1 MRNISF
7 VFTIIL
13 LFSQQVIGQAYWQQ
27 EVNYTL
33 DVRLDDVAH
42 TLQANETFEYINHSP
57 DVLHELYIHLWPNA
71 YRDKHSALAKQLYQ
85 NGASALYYG
94 PEADRGSIDG
104 LAFKIDGQTV
114 TWRYDEK
121 HQDICILTLNTPLA
135 PGGRL
140 VVSTPFHVKIPSGTI
155 SRLGHIDQSYQ
166 ITQWYPKPAV
176 YDKHGW
182 NPIPYLN
189 QGEFYSEYGS
199 FDVSIT
205 LPSNYVIG
213 ATGDLQ
219 TASEKTFLDARAKEQ
234 STELTF
240 PKSDSTWKTVRYT
253 QSRVH
258 DFAWFAD
265 KRFIVRK
272 GEVALPHSG
281 RKVTTWAMYT
291 PQNASAWENAIE
303 YINDGTYFYSK
314 WNGDYPYNQVTAID
328 GTISAGG
335 GMEYP
340 NVTVI
345 GSTSDPR
352 ELEVVIVHE
361 VGHNWFYGILGT
373 NERVHGWMDEGINTL
388 NEIRYVQTKYPEN
401 ADFSKLFAGKLH
413 MKGLNHH
420 DLADISYRGC
430 AMLGIDQ
437 PIETHSA
444 DFTSTNYGAIMYEK
458 TGAVFYYLKDYL
470 GDNVFD
476 SCMRTYFDTWK
487 FKHPEP
493 ADLRQIMETVSGK
506 ELSWFFNDLIQTTNY
521 IDYAIKRVKPGTSST
536 RVKLRNTGN
545 VNGPI
550 QLNAFKNGEQVLDV
564 WVSGEK
570 RSKIVELNLNADQ
583 FDVLQLD
590 ATKDIPELYRQNN
603 TWIASKAFHRIE
615 PIRFEAL
622 TGDHEADK
630 TTIFW
635 TPALAANAYDKL
647 MIGAVFHN
655 YGVPFNRFQYLV
667 APLYSTG
674 RNMISGIGEF
684 TYSMHPKGWI
694 QLSNLGLSIKSFKTQ
709 AGYTSEKQ
717 AGSYFAVAPR
727 WSFKFRNHK
736 HSPFSQQV
744 NLQGI
749 ANYDINSSMSKR
761 YAGGFARYTI
771 DFKHP
776 DHQVKLNLRNDVIT
790 GKEVDLS
797 RFSSELT
804 YAFRYLRKRMKRT
817 LELRAFY
824 GNNYAFRIKNNSNP
838 YPYSLSMQGA
848 TGQQDLFLED
858 YFIDR
863 MAVSGMWSQQR
874 LDNMGGFH
882 TSSWYGN
889 TTTWIASTN
898 VYVPLPIPKLGFL
911 GAFADLGAFG
921 GASGTQTLADA
932 GIGLR
937 VRNILGVYMPLY
949 LSGALKNSFVDQ
961 GIAERIRFSLKL
973 NLVNNGIK
981 LPF

>member
-1 MRNISF
+1 MRSLYLCTLF
-7 VFTIIL
+7 FL
-13 LFSQQVIGQAYWQQ
+13 LNMSHLFGQTYWQQ

-42 TLQANETFEYINHSP
+42 TLKGNETFEYINHSP
-57 DVLHELYIHLWPNA
+57 DVLYEMYMHIWPNA
-71 YRDKHSALAKQLYQ
+71 YRNKHSALAKQLYAA
-85 NGASALYYG
+85 GETELYYG
-94 PEADRGSIDG
+94 PEDDRGAIDG
-104 LAFKIDGQTV
+104 LAFKIDGQEV
-114 TWRYDEK
+114 RWRFDEK
-121 HQDICILTLNTPLA
+121 NPDICILTLNSPLES
-135 PGGRL
+135 GKRL
-140 VVSTPFHVKIPSGTI
+140 VVTTPFQVKIPSGTI
-155 SRLGHIDQSYQ
+155 SRLGHIGQSYQ

-182 NPIPYLN
+182 NAIPYLN

-199 FDVSIT
+199 YDVSIT

-219 TASEKTFLDARAKEQ
+219 TASEQAFLEARIKHSE
-234 STELTF
+234 SNNTF
-240 PKSDSTWKTVRYT
+240 PQSDTSWKTVRYT

-265 KRFIVRK
+265 KRFIVKK
-272 GEVALPHSG
+272 GAVTLPHSG

-291 PQNASAWENAIE
+291 PENALAWENAIE
-303 YINDGTYFYSK
+303 YINDGTYYYSK

-345 GSTSDPR
+345 GSTKDPR

-388 NEIRYVQTKYPEN
+388 NEIRYVQTKYPDN
-401 ADFSKLFAGKLH
+401 TDFSKLFAGKLH

-444 DFTSTNYGAIMYEK
+444 DFTSANYGAIMYEK

-470 GDNVFD
+470 GDNLFD
-476 SCMRTYFDTWK
+476 SCMHTYFDLWK

-493 ADLRQIMETVSGK
+493 EDLRQVMESVSGQD
-506 ELSWFFNDLIQTTNY
+506 LSWFFGDLIQTTNY
-521 IDYAIKRVKPGTSST
+521 IDYKIKRVKLGEFNTA
-536 RVKLRNTGN
+536 VKVRNAGN

-550 QLNAFKNGEQVLDV
+550 QLNAFKNGQQVLNI
-564 WVSGEK
+564 WVTPEK
-570 RSKIVELNLNADQ
+570 RTKMVELNLTADQ
-583 FDVLQLD
+583 FDLLQID
-590 ATKDIPELYRQNN
+590 ASKDIPELYRQNN
-603 TWIASKAFHRIE
+603 TWIANKRLHRIE

-635 TPALAANAYDKL
+635 TPAIATNAHDKL
-647 MIGAVFHN
+647 MIGAAFHN
-655 YGVPFNRFQYLV
+655 YGIPFNRFQYFL

-674 RNMISGIGEF
+674 RNMVSGIGEF
-684 TYSMHPKGWI
+684 TYSMHPKGLI
-694 QLSNLGLSIKSFKTQ
+694 QLSNLGVSIKSFKIRD
-709 AGYTSEKQ
+709 GYALTKQ
-717 AGSYFAVAPR
+717 AGSYLAIAPR
-727 WSFKFRNHK
+727 WSFKFKNATN
-736 HSPFSQQV
+736 SAFSHQLY
-744 NLQGI
+744 LQGI
-749 ANYDINSSMSKR
+749 ANYDLNSSMIQR
-761 YAGGFARYTI
+761 YAGGFARYAI
-771 DFKHP
+771 EFKQP
-776 DHQVKLNLRNDVIT
+776 DHLVKLSLRNDYIT
-790 GKEVDLS
+790 GKEADLS
-797 RFSSELT
+797 RFSGELSYT
-804 YAFRYLRKRMKRT
+804 FRYLRNKMKRN
-817 LELRAFY
+817 LEVRAFY
-824 GNNYAFRIKNNSNP
+824 GNNYALRIKNNSNP
-838 YPYSLSMQGA
+838 YPYSLSMNGA
-848 TGQQDLFLED
+848 TGQQDLFVED

-889 TTTWIASTN
+889 TSSWLASTN
-898 VYVPLPIPKLGFL
+898 VYVALPIPKLGFL
-911 GAFADLGAFG
+911 GAFADFGVFG
-921 GASGTQTLADA
+921 GPTETETMADA
-932 GIGLR
+932 GLGLR
-937 VRNILGVYMPLY
+937 IRNILGVYVPLY
-949 LSGALKNSFVDQ
+949 MSGALKNSFVDQ
-961 GIAERIRFSLKL
+961 GFAERIRFSLKM
-973 NLVNNGIK
+973 NLVGNGIK